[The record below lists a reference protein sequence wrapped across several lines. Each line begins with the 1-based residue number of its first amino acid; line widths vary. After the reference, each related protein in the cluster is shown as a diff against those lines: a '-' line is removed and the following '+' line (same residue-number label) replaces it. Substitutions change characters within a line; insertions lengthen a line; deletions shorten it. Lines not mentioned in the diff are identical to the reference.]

1 MAGGEHTYEEGLRE
15 GRLRGIEETIV
26 KHAERLD
33 KHDLRL
39 TSQEKI
45 SYAVLGAV
53 FLIQVLPAIKQL
65 FML

>member
-1 MAGGEHTYEEGLRE
+1 MPPNNLTYEDGLHE
-15 GRLRGIEETIV
+15 GRLRGIEETII

-33 KHDLRL
+33 KHDIRI

-53 FLIQVLPAIKQL
+53 ALMQVLPTIQKL
-65 FML
+65 FQ